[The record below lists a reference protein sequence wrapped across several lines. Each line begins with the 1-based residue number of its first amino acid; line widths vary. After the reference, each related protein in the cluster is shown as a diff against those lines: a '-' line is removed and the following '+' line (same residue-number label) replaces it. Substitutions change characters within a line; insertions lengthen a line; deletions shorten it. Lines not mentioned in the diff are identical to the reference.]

1 VIAPARRRNVTHS
14 GIALEPNEQARSR
27 PAQYY
32 RTLLPALAAG
42 LVLALAGCGKDK
54 ADLAPCPQAKV
65 LEDPSQ
71 LTRYRQGPGR
81 DLTDVVFEASFAR
94 ISGECGYDEDGGEI
108 DVELTVLVDVLR
120 GPANS
125 DGKAVFSYFVALSE
139 YAADG
144 GLAPNVLSREAFTVD
159 VEFTTVYKSLR
170 YSDVLDVTIPRPDN
184 RDARNYVFYF
194 GFEMTPEELAENR
207 RNRGR

>member
-1 VIAPARRRNVTHS
+1 M
-14 GIALEPNEQARSR
+14 EPNEQARSR
-27 PAQYY
+27 PAQYPTP
-32 RTLLPALAAG
+32 RFRPRRRILAPVLAAG
-42 LVLALAGCGKDK
+42 LLLALAGCSEDK

-81 DLTDVVFEASFAR
+81 DLTDVVFEVSFAR

-108 DVELTVLVDVLR
+108 DVELTVLIDVLR
-120 GPANS
+120 GPANG

-144 GLAPNVLSREAFTVD
+144 GPAPDVLSREAFTVD
-159 VEFTTVYKSLR
+159 VEFTTVHRNLR

-184 RDARNYVFYF
+184 RDTRNYVFYF

-207 RNRGR
+207 RNRAR